1 MQQVGAQVACCCV
14 KGGRAGGSE
23 NGAFRQPGPL
33 LSSSFRPRSLRARFL
48 GSGIQE
54 RVRRTADIADGA
66 QHMKKKNE
74 ATRQDL
80 PRRDFVKT
88 TVAGLSAAALA
99 GIGAQDAEA
108 ASVPRHW
115 DKAVDVVIVGAGATG
130 LSASIEAAENGA
142 TVMVIEQNHDIGG
155 HAIESGG
162 NIALG
167 GGTSLQKKYGIED
180 SPDRMYEDLVHWHD
194 YRFSDREIVRAFC
207 DWSAQTFEWL
217 LKHGVVFPDRSP
229 GGADG
234 GPQTVKR
241 AQSVTWTGEV
251 SAYAPTGA
259 NGTALM
265 RPLETSARKLGVQIL
280 LKHSLTG
287 LIREGNFSGR
297 VVGISVTTQGKTLN
311 IRARKGVILGTGGH
325 TSNVNF
331 RRIFDPRLTEEYQV
345 VGEPYSPQTA
355 DGEIAAMQVGASL
368 WGTANQ
374 TVETAARSHIFEK
387 PYVIGNRYGYP
398 QGGGRR
404 NENLKDSPVAD
415 LARAIGL
422 QVADYQDVI
431 QVNQVG
437 RRFVNEAATG
447 FDWWNPCL
455 EVNGGKGE
463 GGGPIWA
470 IFDADAVKREAWVCA
485 PPFVDPDGWFFS
497 ENTLAALAG
506 KILSKY
512 QKEPM
517 PAAALQET
525 VVRYNSFVDI
535 GKDADFGKPAPKY
548 KIEAPPFYAAWS
560 TPCIHD
566 CISGLRI
573 NGKAQVID
581 LWGHVIPGLYCGG
594 ETAGGFTQHGLAK
607 SMTFG
612 RIAGRE
618 AAHS

>member
-1 MQQVGAQVACCCV
+1 MVANV
-14 KGGRAGGSE
+14 LEDRIMA
-23 NGAFRQPGPL
+23 
-33 LSSSFRPRSLRARFL
+33 
-48 GSGIQE
+48 
-54 RVRRTADIADGA
+54 
-66 QHMKKKNE
+66 KNE
-74 ATRQDL
+74 ATKKNL
-80 PRRDFVKT
+80 SRRDFVKT
-88 TVAGLSAAALA
+88 AAVGVGAGALA
-99 GIGAQDAEA
+99 GIGAQGAEPA
-108 ASVPRHW
+108 QFTRHW
-115 DKAVDVVIVGAGATG
+115 DQEADVVIVGAGAAG
-130 LSASIEAAENGA
+130 LPASIEAAEQGA
-142 TVMVIEQNHDIGG
+142 SVIVIDQNYDIGG

-180 SPDRMYEDLVHWHD
+180 SPDRMFEDLVNWHD

-207 DWSAQTFEWL
+207 DWSAPTFEWL
-217 LKHGVVFPDRSP
+217 LKHGVVFPDKAP

-234 GPQTVKR
+234 GPQNVMR
-241 AQSVTWTGEV
+241 AQAVVWSGEV
-251 SAYAPTGA
+251 SAYSPTGG

-265 RPLETSARKLGVQIL
+265 RPLEASARKLGVQIL
-280 LKHSLTG
+280 LQHSMTG
-287 LIREGNFSGR
+287 LLREGNFSGR
-297 VVGISVTTQGKTLN
+297 VLGITATYQGKTLN
-311 IRARKGVILGTGGH
+311 FRARKGVLLSTGGH

-345 VGEPYSPQTA
+345 VGEPYSRQTG
-355 DGEIAAMQVGASL
+355 DGEIAAMQVGGSL
-368 WGTANQ
+368 WGAANQ
-374 TVETAARSHIFEK
+374 TVETKARSHIFEK

-404 NENLKDSPVAD
+404 RENLKDSPVAG

-422 QVADYQDVI
+422 QVQDYQNLI

-437 RRFVNEAATG
+437 RRFVNEFATG

-455 EVNGGKGE
+455 ELNGAKGE

-470 IFDADAVKREAWVCA
+470 IFDADGAKRENWICA

-497 ENTLAALAG
+497 GNTLAELAG
-506 KILSKY
+506 RIVSKY

-525 VVRYNSFVDI
+525 VARYNSFVDA
-535 GKDADFGKPAPKY
+535 GKDADFGKSAPKY
-548 KIEAPPFYAAWS
+548 KIQTPPFYAAWS

-573 NGKAQVID
+573 SGKAQVID
-581 LWGHVIPGLYCGG
+581 LHGQVIPGLYCAG
-594 ETAGGFTQHGLAK
+594 ETAGGFAQHGLAK
-607 SMTFG
+607 SITFG

-618 AAHS
+618 ASRSTGA